1 MILAQGSG
9 LPQVHGS
16 ITYEEDRMNISR
28 RNFMWTSAGAA
39 GVGLVLG
46 SSAKP
51 LCAEEEVDRACPV
64 EPQPIPHTHATPF
77 GTTLHNFL
85 PGPVEGIDPDTGHDP
100 SVITDFSGVIAQAD
114 LELSG
119 TGTDLNT
126 GDSAPYGFHAE
137 IRCMQGKFRAAD
149 GNTHSGTFAF
159 I

>member
-1 MILAQGSG
+1 MS
-9 LPQVHGS
+9 
-16 ITYEEDRMNISR
+16 ISR
-28 RNFMWTSAGAA
+28 RNFIWTSAGAA

-51 LCAEEEVDRACPV
+51 LYADEEANRACPI
-64 EPQPIPHTHATPF
+64 EPQPIPHTNATPF
-77 GTTLHNFL
+77 GTTIH
-85 PGPVEGIDPDTGHDP
+85 TGDDP

-137 IRCMQGKFRAAD
+137 MRFMKGKFVAAD
-149 GNTHSGTFAF
+149 GKTHRGAFAF

>member
-1 MILAQGSG
+1 MS
-9 LPQVHGS
+9 
-16 ITYEEDRMNISR
+16 ISR
-28 RNFMWTSAGAA
+28 RNFIWTSAGAA

-46 SSAKP
+46 SSVKP
-51 LCAEEEVDRACPV
+51 LYADEEADRACPV

-77 GTTLHNFL
+77 GITLHNFF
-85 PGPVEGIDPDTGHDP
+85 PGPVEGINPDTGHDP

-137 IRCMQGKFRAAD
+137 MRFMKGKFVAAD
-149 GNTHSGTFAF
+149 GKTHRGAFAF